1 MTEQTY
7 EVCEIPIYS
16 VNNSR
21 KFKDIQAGLLFNL
34 CETSVTCR
42 MVENVRNIVV
52 FDSSR
57 LFSSII
63 ASTVVCIWFL
73 GIVV

>member
-1 MTEQTY
+1 MKSQSTLK
-7 EVCEIPIYS
+7 
-16 VNNSR
+16 NSQ
-21 KFKDIQAGLLFNL
+21 KFKDIQAGLLLFNL

-42 MVENVRNIVV
+42 MVENVHNIVG

-63 ASTVVCIWFL
+63 ASAVVCI
-73 GIVV
+73 

>member
-16 VNNSR
+16 VKNSR

-63 ASTVVCIWFL
+63 ASTVVCI
-73 GIVV
+73 

>member
-16 VNNSR
+16 VNNIR